1 MDFSQIRKW
10 MQKMNNILEMYAQE
24 ESFTESEKNLLL
36 DYNQRI
42 REAIEAL
49 KLEMATTEMEA
60 TVQEVQA
67 EVEVKKQIA
76 SPTAEPKKSIK
87 SASAA
92 KDLSRYAELL
102 QIKDSGDLSGK
113 LESTPIK
120 DIASAFGLNERI
132 VCQNILFDGDKSLF
146 DATVEKL
153 NGMSNFQE
161 ASQFLC
167 SDIVDRFQWMDEAK
181 MKNAQIFLK
190 LIRRRYS

>member
-10 MQKMNNILEMYAQE
+10 MQKMNNILDMYAQE

-49 KLEMATTEMEA
+49 KLELATTELETTEQA
-60 TVQEVQA
+60 VQA
-67 EVEVKKQIA
+67 EVAVKKQIA
-76 SPTAEPKKSIK
+76 SPPAEPKKSNK
-87 SASAA
+87 SASTN
-92 KDLSRYAELL
+92 DLSRYAELL

-132 VCQNILFDGDKSLF
+132 VCQNILFNGDKSLF

>member
-1 MDFSQIRKW
+1 
-10 MQKMNNILEMYAQE
+10 MNNILEMYAQE

-49 KLEMATTEMEA
+49 KLEMATTEMEV

-67 EVEVKKQIA
+67 EVAVKKQIA
-76 SPTAEPKKSIK
+76 SPPAEPKKSIK
-87 SASAA
+87 SASTT

-190 LIRRRYS
+190 LVRRRYS